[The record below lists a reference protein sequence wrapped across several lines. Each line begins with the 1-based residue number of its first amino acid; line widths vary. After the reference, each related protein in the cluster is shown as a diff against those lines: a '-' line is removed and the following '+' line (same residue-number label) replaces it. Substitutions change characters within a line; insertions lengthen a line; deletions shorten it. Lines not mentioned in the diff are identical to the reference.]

1 MGIVHVD
8 CSGLKYPLPVL
19 RIAIYVPDM
28 KPGDIME
35 VNADCDNFD
44 KDLKEWCGHTG
55 KKLISCRNEAGEYKA
70 KIQF

>member
-1 MGIVHVD
+1 MGTVHVD

-35 VNADCDNFD
+35 VNADCD
-44 KDLKEWCGHTG
+44 LSLLVAALSG
-55 KKLISCRNEAGEYKA
+55 KAQVGVEEAREA
-70 KIQF
+70 IRERI